1 MDNAAPQDTDD
12 APAVAVLA
20 AVRHCANSWEGSARL
35 LGNVRA
41 SDIARACSEAIA
53 ALTRITGAADI
64 VDEAACLIWS
74 ELCPDTVMGDEDRPY
89 YEAAAKAVLALSP
102 APEGEAV
109 AWQKR
114 PVFGD
119 IRLRVWTL
127 VEADPEVQDFWRTV
141 NYEIRPLY
149 ATPQS
154 ISTREAVIEEC
165 AKVCEGLRHVDYPSE
180 TSEWSSGTF
189 DCAQAIR
196 ALRAGK

>member
-1 MDNAAPQDTDD
+1 MSKHPFRTL
-12 APAVAVLA
+12 V
-20 AVRHCANSWEGSARL
+20 EM
-35 LGNVRA
+35 
-41 SDIARACSEAIA
+41 ARAAQRDDRQS
-53 ALTRITGAADI
+53 TGALYGDLADRIEALEAEIKEWRMI
-64 VDEAACLIWS
+64 VENLESQI
-74 ELCPDTVMGDEDRPY
+74 
-89 YEAAAKAVLALSP
+89 KADLALSP

-119 IRLRVWTL
+119 IRLRVWTP
-127 VEADPEVQDFWRTV
+127 VEADPEVQDFWRMV

-165 AKVCEGLRHVDYPSE
+165 AKLCEGLRHVDYPSE

-196 ALRAGK
+196 ALGTGS